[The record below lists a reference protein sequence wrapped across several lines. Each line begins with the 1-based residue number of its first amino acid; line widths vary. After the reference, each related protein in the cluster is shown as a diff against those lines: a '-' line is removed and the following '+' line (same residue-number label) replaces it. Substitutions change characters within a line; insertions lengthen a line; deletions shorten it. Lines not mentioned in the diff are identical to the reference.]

1 MTFSIGIAKNGSEW
15 HPGCFD
21 QELSMVLTISGLKKN
36 LQEWDMLHLQATKL
50 LKSGWWYFFI
60 SVSKL
65 HGNGIMVVAERF
77 HVLLFHIHY
86 SRTLL
91 I

>member
-1 MTFSIGIAKNGSEW
+1 MGHVTPTSNKIVKIR
-15 HPGCFD
+15 
-21 QELSMVLTISGLKKN
+21 LVV
-36 LQEWDMLHLQATKL
+36 
-50 LKSGWWYFFI
+50 FFI

-77 HVLLFHIHY
+77 YVLLFHIHY